1 MTCPLID
8 EESRLFS
15 EKRGL
20 HRMFSL
26 GTKWRPHVRR
36 KIKNGYGVLLESM
49 TAVMTW
55 LPLENHSQTEAAV
68 TDKGKCLTF
77 FLFGKLSKP
86 IMMGDGNRRGAAE
99 YVQSYSSSK
108 GGWTTLHHT
117 FYLDNRCD
125 AAVVERKTHAKISWE
140 RVFFVT
146 QENEEFSALSDKNAK
161 KKS

>member
-26 GTKWRPHVRR
+26 GTRVKTTREEKDQKWLRCVTRIHDSSHDMTTTR
-36 KIKNGYGVLLESM
+36 KPY
-49 TAVMTW
+49 
-55 LPLENHSQTEAAV
+55 QTEAATV

-108 GGWTTLHHT
+108 GG
-117 FYLDNRCD
+117 
-125 AAVVERKTHAKISWE
+125 
-140 RVFFVT
+140 
-146 QENEEFSALSDKNAK
+146 
-161 KKS
+161 